1 MAAVI
6 TRLAAR
12 TGASEPTASGTRP
25 RRGSAVR
32 GPAVLG
38 PAVLVC
44 ALALASCAA
53 PALASDK
60 DAQRVIPVAVLGS
73 TAVDPVL
80 PKASDVKALSAIGE
94 HKAVV
99 FSPDFTMPSNRAFW
113 EKLGFFYVEDASWER
128 VVSEIERFN
137 AENPDRAVETVFITS
152 HGANGNGLKLQA
164 GHESSD
170 PRSYASIGGLQE
182 RFGKAG
188 VKRFVVAAC
197 NTSRLFR
204 PDVYSKLDRDVSDPL
219 FLPATLGYV
228 EASEGFDPRTSSV
241 LVIRRAD
248 NQKENTSEG
257 TAAELSP
264 ATRRQLGLADAASA
278 RGMRFVVSDL
288 FVQMITGDPKLR
300 LTASGYVT
308 RVELTGADNER
319 SDRYYR
325 GFVRTLDAIASR

>member
-1 MAAVI
+1 VLAV
-6 TRLAAR
+6 
-12 TGASEPTASGTRP
+12 
-25 RRGSAVR
+25 
-32 GPAVLG
+32 
-38 PAVLVC
+38 
-44 ALALASCAA
+44 ALALAACAA
-53 PALASDK
+53 PAFGRDK
-60 DAQRVIPVAVLGS
+60 GEKKVMPTAVLGS

-80 PKASDVKALSAIGE
+80 PKASEVKALSAIGE
-94 HKAVV
+94 RRAVV
-99 FSPDFTMPSNRAFW
+99 FSPDFTMPSNRVFW
-113 EKLGFFYVEDASWER
+113 EKLGFLYVEDASWER
-128 VVSEIERFN
+128 VVAEIERFN
-137 AENPDRAVETVFITS
+137 TANPERAVETVFITS

-164 GHESSD
+164 GHDADS

-182 RFGKAG
+182 RLGRVG
-188 VKRFVVAAC
+188 VRKFVIAAC

-204 PDVYSKLDRDVSDPL
+204 PDVYNRLDRDVSDPL

-264 ATRRQLGLADAASA
+264 ATRRALGVADASAA
-278 RGMRFVVSDL
+278 RGMRFIVSDL

-300 LTASGYVT
+300 LTSSGYVS
-308 RVELTGADNER
+308 RIELTGADNER

-325 GFVRTLDAIASR
+325 GFVRILDAIAART